1 MFDEYRFSG
10 SLPENASTYVTREA
24 DKELYESLTAGKFC
38 YVLNSRQS
46 GKSSIRVRIMRRL
59 RDAGVECAAIDL
71 SCGWCAKC
79 DTRTVVCGFN

>member
-38 YVLNSRQS
+38 YVLNSRTI
-46 GKSSIRVRIMRRL
+46 GKI
-59 RDAGVECAAIDL
+59 
-71 SCGWCAKC
+71 
-79 DTRTVVCGFN
+79 